1 MSIASELNALNG
13 YILGAYDE
21 INTKGGTV
29 PANKNMANLAS
40 AIGSIST
47 GSPTTITPLSV
58 TENGTYTAPTG
69 TAYSPVTVTVSGGA
83 TDNNWAEVMRHE
95 STELFDNTITELY
108 RSVLYTN
115 NGDAYITSMS
125 FPSLTN
131 LGSHAFYGQSKM
143 VSINIPALTDLTGN
157 YLFYFCSKL
166 GSITLPALSHTSS
179 SYYALEYLFSTCR
192 AIQKID
198 LGNNSTTFNN
208 RFDRYC
214 FNGCTKLKA
223 LILRW
228 NNVVINSASNNLT
241 SSGIAS
247 GTGYIYV
254 PSSLVSS
261 YQAASNWS
269 TYSSQIRAIE
279 DYSSDGTVN
288 GDINV

>member
-40 AIGSIST
+40 AIASISGG
-47 GSPTTITPLSV
+47 GS
-58 TENGTYTAPTG
+58 
-69 TAYSPVTVTVSGGA
+69 
-83 TDNNWAEVMRHE
+83 TDNNWAEVMRYE
-95 STELFDNTITELY
+95 STDLFDNTITELH
-108 RSVLYTN
+108 RAVLYTN
-115 NGDAYITSMS
+115 SGDSYITSIS
-125 FPSLTN
+125 FPSLTE
-131 LGSHAFYGQSKM
+131 LGRYAFYGQSKV
-143 VSINIPALTDLTGN
+143 VSINIPALADFSGN
-157 YLFYFCSKL
+157 SLFYLCSKL
-166 GSITLPALSHTSS
+166 ESITLPALSHTAS
-179 SYYALEYLFSTCR
+179 SYYALDALFQACR

-208 RFDRYC
+208 RFNSNC
-214 FNGCTKLKA
+214 FNTCTNLKA

-228 NNVVINSASNNLT
+228 NNVVINSSSNNLT
-241 SSGIAS
+241 YSGIAS

-288 GDINV
+288 GDIIV